1 MCSTVDDGIL
11 PKKFGEWW
19 FLPLPSPHTE
29 VLGVWIYLE
38 LWNLSCKII
47 FTKEKDKQ
55 FCVRLEKCWIS
66 ENIQKQS
73 SRVNTQLR
81 VFPLIKQILVIFYFL
96 LWSEN
101 ANSGSFVF
109 RYFDLSHKLDVR
121 NSGCLNYCHFQ
132 FSQCPTIW
140 KFGNGDF
147 SKIKC
152 KIIPRKKM
160 NNS

>member
-11 PKKFGEWW
+11 PKKIWGMVV
-19 FLPLPSPHTE
+19 SPPAIPPPWS
-29 VLGVWIYLE
+29 LGCLNILGAV
-38 LWNLSCKII
+38 SCKII

-66 ENIQKQS
+66 ENIQKQF

-81 VFPLIKQILVIFYFL
+81 VFPLIKQILVIFDFL

-121 NSGCLNYCHFQ
+121 HSGCLNFCHFQ